1 MEVAVGWISLPLSP
15 TAQGGLDPHP
25 DRGRPAQ
32 WLVGPRHTAPYKR
45 GWRPGR
51 LTTRGSSPPPLHPT
65 NPNPKWAQEG
75 ACAGGAFPAQA
86 RVAAWGREGA
96 PVRGRPWADLFG
108 GPKRERRTVAPFL
121 FILSF
126 FMQFFNRIW
135 IFFMFYL
142 CLKFEPEWYFFTE
155 CK

>member
-51 LTTRGSSPPPLHPT
+51 LTTQGSSLPPLHPT
-65 NPNPKWAQEG
+65 NPNPIKGAQPVTG
-75 ACAGGAFPAQA
+75 NATAAPRPRRD
-86 RVAAWGREGA
+86 RVQ
-96 PVRGRPWADLFG
+96 PPLPRP
-108 GPKRERRTVAPFL
+108 PSPSRPPSPPSTSSPRRQRRCSAHLHPSTPQPNG
-121 FILSF
+121 LSKPSPSSIVV
-126 FMQFFNRIW
+126 QTSTQI
-135 IFFMFYL
+135 
-142 CLKFEPEWYFFTE
+142 EPPD
-155 CK
+155 